1 VCNEE
6 KGMFEVPIVPDASAP
21 P

>member
-1 VCNEE
+1 
-6 KGMFEVPIVPDASAP
+6 MFEVPIVPDASAP